1 MKMTRSYPA
10 RLLALLLGFL
20 LAFNPVLAAAQSVE
34 QPAAPHSIQIVILND
49 EGALNNIRQRDAREP
64 IVQVQDENHKP
75 VAGALLIFLINTGGN
90 GAGGT
95 FAGGLSSLTVTTNA
109 AGQAVAHGFTWNG
122 ISGNFSISVHA
133 SSGNLSANSTISC
146 SGGGGGGSSSNN
158 SSGNNPPP
166 SHGGVPHHGHL
177 HWVLIGSAAAAGA
190 GLLTFFVVHQT
201 NNGTTITP
209 GTGTVGGP

>member
-1 MKMTRSYPA
+1 MKTISTLRSQPA
-10 RLLALLLGFL
+10 RLLALLLGLL
-20 LAFNPVLAAAQSVE
+20 LAFHPVLAAAQAVE
-34 QPAAPHSIQIVILND
+34 QPAAPHSIQIVILDD

-109 AGQAVAHGFTWNG
+109 AGQAVAHGITLNG

-133 SSGNLSANSTISC
+133 SYGNLSANSTIPMN
-146 SGGGGGGSSSNN
+146 GGGGGSSSN
-158 SSGNNPPP
+158 SGNNPPP

-177 HWVLIGSAAAAGA
+177 HWVLIGTAAAAGA

-209 GTGTVGGP
+209 GNGTVGGP